1 MPCLID
7 NIQSHDEKLQ
17 HLVSVIES
25 ATSFQALVLVSWQI
39 AKRVAVLL
47 IEEILARRGQQ
58 QTHWSNCP
66 MYGHKLHSKGL
77 AKRQITILVGVRV
90 DVPIVVGLVW
100 LLLLILSCNW
110 PSTNEVGCRY
120 KDSLACWLFSCHLKP
135 PPSCLRK

>member
-25 ATSFQALVLVSWQI
+25 ATSFQALVLVSRQI

-58 QTHWSNCP
+58 QTH
-66 MYGHKLHSKGL
+66 
-77 AKRQITILVGVRV
+77 
-90 DVPIVVGLVW
+90 
-100 LLLLILSCNW
+100 
-110 PSTNEVGCRY
+110 
-120 KDSLACWLFSCHLKP
+120 
-135 PPSCLRK
+135 

>member
-7 NIQSHDEKLQ
+7 NIQCHDEKLQ

-58 QTHWSNCP
+58 QIHWSNCP
-66 MYGHKLHSKGL
+66 MYGHKLHSKEL
-77 AKRQITILVGVRV
+77 AKRQITTLVGVIHFSRC
-90 DVPIVVGLVW
+90 PNRCRLGLVAP
-100 LLLLILSCNW
+100 LDTQL
-110 PSTNEVGCRY
+110 
-120 KDSLACWLFSCHLKP
+120 
-135 PPSCLRK
+135 